1 MKTQIKIEDC
11 GTPFCTIHTP
21 CETQGIKDIADKIS
35 RMDETGRNTVIC
47 GWDADYCI
55 QVKQSDIFRIYSAD
69 KKVYMEALTGCGMKG
84 SNGASGFGAGAL
96 GSGKFGSGKS
106 GFGAG
111 TSGASGADAPNDD
124 GTETLLVK
132 MRLYEFEELA
142 AKCGW
147 TDFIR
152 ISNTDIVNFSKVT
165 KLDMSLSGIIKVKF
179 TNGKDTIV
187 SRRYMNKIK
196 DQLNMVRR
204 KNNENN

>member
-1 MKTQIKIEDC
+1 
-11 GTPFCTIHTP
+11 
-21 CETQGIKDIADKIS
+21 
-35 RMDETGRNTVIC
+35 MDETGRNTVIC

-55 QVKQSDIFRIYSAD
+55 QVKQQQILRIYSAD
-69 KKVYMEALTGCGMKG
+69 KKVYMEALTGA
-84 SNGASGFGAGAL
+84 SAANG
-96 GSGKFGSGKS
+96 
-106 GFGAG
+106 
-111 TSGASGADAPNDD
+111 D

-165 KLDMSLSGIIKVKF
+165 KLDMSLSGIIKVNF
-179 TNGKDTIV
+179 TNGKDAMV